1 MSAIHYAVDGGHCDT
16 LEYMIQDGA
25 NVNDLETT
33 NDMTPL
39 IRAATMNSHADIVL
53 IKYDALLN
61 VEDGMSRTAL
71 MIATINGNVNFVKTL
86 VKHGADMYI
95 LTDDGKTLYDLAY
108 AMDRKVRFLFYR
120 LHIYSF

>member
-1 MSAIHYAVDGGHCDT
+1 MRT
-16 LEYMIQDGA
+16 
-25 NVNDLETT
+25 
-33 NDMTPL
+33 
-39 IRAATMNSHADIVL
+39 SHADIVL